1 MAACEIPRGSGRRII
16 PASAR
21 ADTLLRRVVP
31 ALTAA
36 FTLLAGCEKDHEPVT
51 SFHQNLEPPVRV
63 QAAWTET
70 GEVRVTWEME
80 AVSDAHGFLVTLSHR
95 GNPVYERAVEGAGV
109 RSFTSSG
116 LDTGGIAADEEETDA
131 WLLVRVRAYDRN
143 LFQGPPSEPDSV
155 QVGP

>member
-1 MAACEIPRGSGRRII
+1 M
-16 PASAR
+16 
-21 ADTLLRRVVP
+21 LRRAVPVVP
-31 ALTAA
+31 AA
-36 FTLLAGCEKDHEPVT
+36 FTLLAGCDKDHEPVT

-80 AVSDAHGFLVTLSHR
+80 GALDAHGFLVTLSHR
-95 GNPVYERAVEGAGV
+95 GNSVFERAVEGADV

-116 LDTGGIAADEEETDA
+116 LDTDGIAADEGETGA